1 MKEYILTAEHIQ
13 KEYDRSIVLRDASIH
28 LKQGDIYGLVGKNGS
43 GKTTLLRIMTGLI
56 QSYKGNVTVGE
67 IQGQK
72 CKIAAVINA
81 PSLFL
86 NMSALENM
94 KEQAILLGLHNDNKI
109 RQTLKTVGLDGCNS
123 KLVKNFSLGMTQRLK
138 LGVALLENPDILILD
153 EPVNGLD
160 PNGIADLRQLLLHLN
175 QEHGMTILI
184 SSHVLSELEHT
195 ATCFGILHDGEIVKE
210 MSIQDVLQNEN
221 TLEAFYMQYTRGV
234 K

>member
-1 MKEYILTAEHIQ
+1 LKEYILTAEHIQ